1 MIRAS
6 MRNIFRELYKIYP
19 ASKVFLYV
27 MDGLKSKNGRQ
38 RAGESST
45 GRDGTGPRT
54 IATVLHVLRPFVE
67 SLMGHSVITA
77 CVTPC
82 LFLPPLEPVLSV
94 F

>member
-1 MIRAS
+1 

-38 RAGESST
+38 RAGESLT

-54 IATVLHVLRPFVE
+54 VATVLHMFRRFDECLLGR
-67 SLMGHSVITA
+67 SVITA
-77 CVTPC
+77 CVTCVLPVFAAPRASVV
-82 LFLPPLEPVLSV
+82 LF
-94 F
+94 